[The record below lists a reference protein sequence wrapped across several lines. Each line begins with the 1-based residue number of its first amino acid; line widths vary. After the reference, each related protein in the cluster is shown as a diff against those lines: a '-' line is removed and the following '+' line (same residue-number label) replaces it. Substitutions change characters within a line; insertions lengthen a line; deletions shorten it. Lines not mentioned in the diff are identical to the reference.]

1 MSLAQPGEVYMHSN
15 KENSTQL
22 IQGPEKPHWAG
33 VCDIWWENNEKGLK
47 LEGGHRLCGCVVSL
61 LHTFLDR
68 LCQWCFFKYYDFP
81 QLLSSILC
89 LICYL
94 RINWWCSS
102 AFQIYAYA
110 TTADGYAPEYPL
122 PLVFKVE
129 DDNDNAPYFENKVTV
144 FTVPENCRT
153 GKFMF

>member
-1 MSLAQPGEVYMHSN
+1 M
-15 KENSTQL
+15 
-22 IQGPEKPHWAG
+22 I
-33 VCDIWWENNEKGLK
+33 
-47 LEGGHRLCGCVVSL
+47 
-61 LHTFLDR
+61 
-68 LCQWCFFKYYDFP
+68 FFSIMTS

-89 LICYL
+89 LVCYL
-94 RINWWCSS
+94 RINWWCSFT
-102 AFQIYAYA
+102 FQIYAYA

-129 DDNDNAPYFENKVTV
+129 DDNDNAPYFESKVTV